1 MLRVGFRHLR
11 IGLVGLFLLTTGFAA
26 SVATNAPS
34 LETLPVNLF
43 LHGGRYP
50 NSPNQL
56 YADPLRPGS
65 RQPRYRDSRAIRPDE
80 TSAWVEIASWP
91 VDRLTLRSLPET
103 EGNRLVQVRL
113 DRLGDFQ
120 GWLALGP
127 DGDPA
132 AAFDVRVDFLR
143 NGSVVSSAAKRCV
156 SGLVAQAQGF
166 TVPFESFA
174 PVPLS
179 LDDQLQIRVW
189 PRAGSGDGGLPCNG
203 GFRPSAL
210 RFSFDT
216 ISAPS
221 NLKAWVELR
230 FNGPPVAVA
239 GPDQTVPTGSVVQLD
254 GTQSSDPE
262 NEPLTYLWSF
272 VSLPSGSQAT
282 LDAAALPQPAFTADV
297 SGRYELQLVVN
308 DGVDDSDPDTV
319 VIDAGNRAPVAN
331 AGPDQTVPV
340 GETVQLDGTDSTDDD
355 GDPLTY
361 NWSFVS
367 KPAGSSA
374 TLSDSSAVRP
384 TFVVDVRGEYGLELV
399 VNDGRADSPPDAVLV
414 TTENTAP
421 VAHAG
426 PDQTA
431 LVAETVTLDGTGS
444 TDIDGDPLTYAWA
457 LITLPAGSAASL
469 NDPTSPTPSFV
480 ADLAGDYVAQLI
492 VNDGHANSAADAVTV
507 SVSHKN
513 LPPIAEAGPDQPVR
527 AGDLVTL
534 DGSASHDPELQPL
547 TYHWSLTSKPVGS
560 QAEILAPVDLTSPTA
575 TFVADLPGHYVA
587 QLIVND
593 GELNSAPDTNLVTCA
608 RNTPPVA
615 DPGPDQRI
623 GVGETVTLDGTGST
637 DIDGDPLTFS
647 WALLLTPDSSTASL
661 SDPASVT
668 PTFVAD
674 LEGLYVAQ
682 LIVNDGRENSA
693 PETVNVTVVA
703 RLPIANAGPDQGA
716 YVDDPVRLDG
726 SNSTCPTGDT
736 LTYSWIFASVPP
748 GSGSTID
755 APNSSTPTFVPDL
768 PGDFVLRLVVSCAG
782 VDSTP
787 DTVTVAARLDV
798 PVAYAG
804 VDRVV
809 AVGARIQLDGT
820 GSYDPGGRVLTY
832 RWTLTKPAGSLA
844 QLSDP
849 NSLIPTFTADLA
861 GSYTASLVVNNG
873 SQSSAADD
881 ALIVAGAPPVANAG
895 ADQDVPAGFTV
906 QLDGRASYDPASIPL
921 TYFWSLVTVPVGSI
935 ALISDPTS
943 PQPTFVAD
951 VAGNYDVQLV
961 VGNGTA
967 SSLPDVVRVTAGEPQ
982 IDHVA
987 PARAVQGETV
997 PVWVL
1002 TGRRLQQA
1010 TSIAF
1015 DGPGAQATGVLTSA
1029 EGTHVE
1035 ARLQVDLE
1043 APIGPVGFHVVTP
1056 YGISNAASL
1065 QIEPKGLGWIGTY
1078 YDQFSQQDLNGLPI
1092 VPGSGE
1098 LFSRT
1103 DPAVQF
1109 GASNGFAW
1117 HPCLLPGTVCVT
1129 GPFTVRWEGLIYLD
1143 APGSYLFGVS
1153 SSDAARLHIGGQDV
1167 VLNPGT
1173 HGAQLATGTFI
1184 ADAAGSFAA
1193 VLEFDSSG
1201 ATPGVDLLYRAP
1213 GAPELVLVP
1222 PAILFNNGGATGTDR
1237 AEASVS
1243 FFNPEPPP
1251 PPPGEASI
1259 AEASVSFFN
1268 PEPPPPPPGEASIAE
1283 ASASFFNP
1291 EPPPA
1296 PLGEANLAEA
1306 SVSVFNPE
1314 LPPLPAVGTS
1324 GGAVDPARSKESLN
1338 EQAKVPNGSRR

>member
-1 MLRVGFRHLR
+1 M
-11 IGLVGLFLLTTGFAA
+11 GLFLLTTGFAA

-91 VDRLTLRSLPET
+91 VDRLTLRSLPEN

-143 NGSVVSSAAKRCV
+143 NGSVVSSAVKRCV
-156 SGLVAQAQGF
+156 SGLVDQAQEL
-166 TVPFESFA
+166 TAPFGSFA

-179 LDDQLQIRVW
+179 LDDQLQIRVST
-189 PRAGSGDGGLPCNG
+189 RAGSGDGGLPCNG

-210 RFSFDT
+210 RLSFDT

-272 VSLPSGSQAT
+272 VSLPSGSEAT

-355 GDPLTY
+355 GDALTY
-361 NWSFVS
+361 HWSFVA

-374 TLSDSSAVRP
+374 TLNDPSAVRP

-399 VNDGRADSPPDAVLV
+399 VNDGRADSAPDAVVV

-431 LVAETVTLDGTGS
+431 LVTETVTLDGTGS

-457 LITLPAGSAASL
+457 LIALPAGSAASL
-469 NDPTSPTPSFV
+469 DDPASPTPSFV

-507 SVSHKN
+507 SVSHN
-513 LPPIAEAGPDQPVR
+513 LRPIAEAGPDQPVR

-560 QAEILAPVDLTSPTA
+560 QAEIPAAVDPTSPTA
-575 TFVADLPGHYVA
+575 TFVADLPGDYVA

-593 GELNSAPDTNLVTCA
+593 GELDSAPDTILVTCA

-623 GVGETVTLDGTGST
+623 GLGETVTLDGTGST

-647 WALLLTPDSSTASL
+647 WALLSTPDSSTASL

-693 PETVNVTVVA
+693 PETVKV
-703 RLPIANAGPDQGA
+703 
-716 YVDDPVRLDG
+716 
-726 SNSTCPTGDT
+726 S
-736 LTYSWIFASVPP
+736 ASV
-748 GSGSTID
+748 
-755 APNSSTPTFVPDL
+755 
-768 PGDFVLRLVVSCAG
+768 
-782 VDSTP
+782 
-787 DTVTVAARLDV
+787 DV
-798 PVAYAG
+798 PIAYAG
-804 VDRVV
+804 PDRVV
-809 AVGARIQLDGT
+809 AVGARVQLDGT
-820 GSYDPGGRVLTY
+820 GSHDPDSRALTY
-832 RWTLTKPAGSLA
+832 SWTLTKPAGSQA

-849 NSLIPTFTADLA
+849 TSPMPSFTADLA

-873 SQSSAADD
+873 LQSSAQDD

-921 TYFWSLVTVPVGSI
+921 TYFWSFVTVPVGSI
-935 ALISDPTS
+935 AVISDPTS

-1010 TSIAF
+1010 TSVVF

-1029 EGTHVE
+1029 EGTRVE

-1056 YGISNAASL
+1056 YEISNTASL

-1153 SSDAARLHIGGQDV
+1153 SSDAARLRIGGQDV
-1167 VLNPGT
+1167 ALNPGT

-1213 GAPELVLVP
+1213 GVPELVLVP

-1251 PPPGEASI
+1251 PPH
-1259 AEASVSFFN
+1259 
-1268 PEPPPPPPGEASIAE
+1268 GEASIAE

-1296 PLGEANLAEA
+1296 PLGEASLAEA

-1314 LPPLPAVGTS
+1314 PPAS
-1324 GGAVDPARSKESLN
+1324 
-1338 EQAKVPNGSRR
+1338 EQVKDPNGSRR